1 MTSDIERK
9 SIHTLYSILSMRH
22 SVMMRKAMNHED
34 SVDAR
39 LAIAM
44 EMSEYLSASM
54 MLMQEQY
61 NEFAEWFTN
70 NTPADVQQICYD
82 SVSSEM

>member
-1 MTSDIERK
+1 MATDIERK
-9 SIHTLYSILSMRH
+9 SIHILYSLLSMRH
-22 SVMMRKAMNHED
+22 SVMMR
-34 SVDAR
+34 R
-39 LAIAM
+39 AIVNEECKEIRTAVAK
-44 EMSEYLSASM
+44 EMTDYLSANM

-61 NEFAEWFTN
+61 NEFAEWFTD